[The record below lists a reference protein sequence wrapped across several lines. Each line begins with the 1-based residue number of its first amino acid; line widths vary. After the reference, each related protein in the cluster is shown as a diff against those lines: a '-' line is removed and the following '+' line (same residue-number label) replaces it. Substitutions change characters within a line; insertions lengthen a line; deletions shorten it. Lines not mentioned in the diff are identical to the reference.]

1 MNLREKLSRLIR
13 NEEGAVSV
21 EFVLV
26 FPILALWL
34 GASFVW
40 FDAFRAKSQMSKIA
54 YTISDIASRFDDET
68 TEADLEELF
77 LTHKLLLPQRRTSEG
92 WLRVSS
98 ICFNG
103 TDYRVLW
110 SYLGDDTYLEAI
122 ADPDDE
128 IDPRLLPLSEA
139 DIPLNLMPTMSDN
152 DSIIMTDVYSYWE
165 PIVSWAGFEPTD
177 LNVSLV
183 ERPRFFRIIPVVG
196 GLAGYP
202 NADEGTLCPEGAPPP
217 VI

>member
-1 MNLREKLSRLIR
+1 MFRKLKARLHAWR
-13 NEEGAVSV
+13 HNEDAAVSV

-26 FPILALWL
+26 FPMLALWL

-54 YTISDIASRFDDET
+54 YTVSDITSRYENP
-68 TEADLEELF
+68 TEAQLVEIFDA
-77 LTHKLLLPQRRTSEG
+77 HKLMLPQRRTADG
-92 WLRVSS
+92 WLRLSS

-103 TDYRVLW
+103 TSHRVLW

-122 ADPDDE
+122 ADEDDD
-128 IDPRLLPLSEA
+128 IDPRLLPMSDA

-152 DSIIMTDVYSYWE
+152 DSVILADVYSYWE
-165 PIVSWAGFEPTD
+165 PIVSWAGFAPTD
-177 LNVSLV
+177 LNVSIV
-183 ERPRFFRIIPVVG
+183 SRPRFVRIIPIDG

-202 NADEGTLCPEGAPPP
+202 DSQEGTLCPED
-217 VI
+217 VV

>member
-1 MNLREKLSRLIR
+1 MMNLREKLSRLIR

-92 WLRVSS
+92 W
-98 ICFNG
+98 
-103 TDYRVLW
+103 
-110 SYLGDDTYLEAI
+110 
-122 ADPDDE
+122 
-128 IDPRLLPLSEA
+128 
-139 DIPLNLMPTMSDN
+139 
-152 DSIIMTDVYSYWE
+152 
-165 PIVSWAGFEPTD
+165 
-177 LNVSLV
+177 
-183 ERPRFFRIIPVVG
+183 
-196 GLAGYP
+196 
-202 NADEGTLCPEGAPPP
+202 
-217 VI
+217 